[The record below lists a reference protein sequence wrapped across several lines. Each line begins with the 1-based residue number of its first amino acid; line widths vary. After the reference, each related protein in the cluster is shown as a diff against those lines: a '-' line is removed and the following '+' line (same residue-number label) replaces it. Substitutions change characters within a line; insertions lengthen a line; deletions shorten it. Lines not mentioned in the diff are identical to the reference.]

1 MDVQASTHLLG
12 ETLEVLKYHAYF
24 AALHG
29 ELRYEA
35 LLLKMNLAAQPGL
48 TSR

>member
-1 MDVQASTHLLG
+1 VQASTHLLG

-24 AALHG
+24 A
-29 ELRYEA
+29 ELRAEPRYEA
-35 LLLKMNLAAQPGL
+35 LLRKMKLAQQPSL